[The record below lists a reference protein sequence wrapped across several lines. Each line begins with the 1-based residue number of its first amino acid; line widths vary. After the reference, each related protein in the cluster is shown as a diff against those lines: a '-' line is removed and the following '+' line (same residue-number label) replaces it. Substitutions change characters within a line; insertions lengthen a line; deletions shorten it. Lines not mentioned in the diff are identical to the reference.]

1 MGNQINWDN
10 GPQIREDFKATLET
24 TQQAL
29 VSQSDW
35 PSALLLS
42 TPFTPA
48 DVFEALL
55 VAWGSAVSI
64 EISCAPSTVERVTRR
79 CSSQL
84 YAPSDGFR

>member
-35 PSALLLS
+35 PSALLL
-42 TPFTPA
+42 
-48 DVFEALL
+48 
-55 VAWGSAVSI
+55 VS
-64 EISCAPSTVERVTRR
+64 
-79 CSSQL
+79 
-84 YAPSDGFR
+84 